1 MLKSD
6 RFYNSTSS
14 LLAGLVLII
23 ISLCMLLGK
32 DKLYFDFMNLF
43 LLTILIIGTF
53 QFIEYF
59 FHKHK
64 GTDGKIT
71 FTKCFFNLFFCLVL
85 SCFPKIPMSILPILF
100 ALYLIL
106 NGIIKLMTYIILR
119 YENTNGR
126 LLELFQAL
134 IYLVIGVP
142 LLISPLKKLSVML
155 TVMGVYILLL
165 GINFIFDF
173 INTIIPRKVK
183 RKLQRR
189 IKITLPVLFQA
200 IIPYQVLNEINYFI
214 NKEEYNKKIVYEEKN
229 QDIKPD
235 LEVFVHSSMNGFN
248 RLGHVDICFKD
259 QVYSYGNYDDSS
271 KRLFDMIGDGVLFVT
286 DKEHYIPFCI
296 KHSHK
301 TIFGFGLKLNDR
313 QIKNIDNYIDRIF
326 TNIYEWNS
334 PIQED
339 MISKKKINKDDYTD
353 YASCLYK
360 STKAKFYKFETGKFK
375 KYFVLGIN
383 CCLLADSIIGKSGS
397 DILKMNGI
405 ITPGTYY
412 EYLNR
417 EFKKKNSMVISKN
430 IYNLQSTKLLKR
442 KK

>member
-59 FHKHK
+59 FSKRK

-71 FTKCFFNLFFCLVL
+71 FTKCFLNLLFCLVL

-126 LLELFQAL
+126 LLELFQAF
-134 IYLVIGVP
+134 IYLVIGIP

-155 TVMGVYILLL
+155 TIMGVYILLL

-214 NKEEYNKKIVYEEKN
+214 NKEEYSKKIVYEEKN

-235 LEVFVHSSMNGFN
+235 LEVFIHSSMNGFN

-259 QVYSYGNYDDSS
+259 KVYSYGNYDDSS

-313 QIKNIDNYIDRIF
+313 QIKNIDNYIDKIF
-326 TNIYEWNS
+326 TNIYEWNL

>member
-59 FHKHK
+59 FSKRK

-71 FTKCFFNLFFCLVL
+71 FTKCFLNLLFCLVL

-126 LLELFQAL
+126 LLELFQAF
-134 IYLVIGVP
+134 IYLVIGIP

-155 TVMGVYILLL
+155 TIMGVYILLL

-214 NKEEYNKKIVYEEKN
+214 NKEEYSKKIVYEEKN

-235 LEVFVHSSMNGFN
+235 LEVFIHSSMNGFN

-259 QVYSYGNYDDSS
+259 KVYSYGNYDDSS

-313 QIKNIDNYIDRIF
+313 QIKNIDNYIYKIF

>member
-1 MLKSD
+1 
-6 RFYNSTSS
+6 
-14 LLAGLVLII
+14 
-23 ISLCMLLGK
+23 
-32 DKLYFDFMNLF
+32 
-43 LLTILIIGTF
+43 
-53 QFIEYF
+53 
-59 FHKHK
+59 
-64 GTDGKIT
+64 
-71 FTKCFFNLFFCLVL
+71 
-85 SCFPKIPMSILPILF
+85 
-100 ALYLIL
+100 
-106 NGIIKLMTYIILR
+106 MTYIILR

-126 LLELFQAL
+126 LLELFQAF
-134 IYLVIGVP
+134 IYLVIGIP

-214 NKEEYNKKIVYEEKN
+214 NKEEYSKKIVYEEKN

-235 LEVFVHSSMNGFN
+235 LEVFIHSSMNGFN

-259 QVYSYGNYDDSS
+259 KVYSYGNYDDSS

-313 QIKNIDNYIDRIF
+313 QIKNIDNYIDKIF